1 MTPEEAHSINEQTQS
16 AYHAI
21 FSSQGAAK
29 IVLADLVAFC
39 FGRKSTFDPDPRV
52 HARNDGR
59 REVLMRIQ
67 EFTSLTLE
75 EIYALR
81 GPALPRSIPET
92 DE

>member
-1 MTPEEAHSINEQTQS
+1 MTPEEAHAVNEQIQR
-16 AYHAI
+16 AYHMV
-21 FSSQGAAK
+21 FTSPDGK
-29 IVLADLVAFC
+29 VVVADLIAYC
-39 FGRKSTFDPDPRV
+39 FGRKSTFDADPRV

-92 DE
+92 DDD